1 MTQKNTH
8 FFVSILICLFTT
20 FGGETTLHAATSSKS
35 ASIPAATAALDA
47 TEAPPAAVPKRATE
61 QLSTLEE
68 QTELL
73 IKTLVDKGYVG
84 GASPEDVKKTGPVI
98 EEDVYKEFAI
108 YKDLKKDHRKPDQ
121 AVQGARKRYQLQN
134 SDALYRVAISDK
146 LVTLEEA
153 IQIGLSNNL
162 NAKAAAKK
170 IDVARAKVTEA
181 RRALFPTAQII
192 TEVNGGKA
200 QGSSTN
206 LGGRLYKGKN
216 VKLNFTQP
224 IFYGGELVYTLK
236 QAEGGWKSSIEE
248 FKKAKTEFVQQ
259 VEVVYVGAVKNQY
272 NYEYQNTLYK
282 DVDNFY
288 RRVRNEHHK
297 KLISDIDFLNAESQY
312 YQVFFQ
318 VETARSELL
327 SAQLTLSQTLGLDL
341 AEPLPLDMHLEFV
354 PLKPD
359 LYEVLELAMRQNPDV
374 RIKQYA
380 VESSELG
387 IKIYKAK
394 KLPKVD
400 LRGSYGMLGEVFKD
414 TQQIEADNA
423 DLDTEKEWFLGAG
436 VSMPLGPNSLEY
448 EQIKHKYGPTI
459 LALQGSED
467 WKHKVTLGLFDKL
480 SDFTD
485 EQNAEAILLQAQAEL
500 DKAKNDTILRVREE
514 FYNMQKALIQIDS
527 TLAKMRYQNKQ
538 VSAYRFMVGL
548 QESSVAA
555 LMEGMVEQAQNKFGF
570 IQAVAD
576 YHTAVAGLNA
586 SIGDPDYFKSRA

>member
-1 MTQKNTH
+1 MTQKNKN
-8 FFVSILICLFTT
+8 FFVSSFLCLLTA
-20 FGGETTLHAATSSKS
+20 FGGEATLHAADSK
-35 ASIPAATAALDA
+35 PAA
-47 TEAPPAAVPKRATE
+47 EPKLMAE
-61 QLSTLEE
+61 QPSLLEQ

-84 GASPEDVKKTGPVI
+84 GAKPEDVKQTGPAI

-108 YKDLKKDHRKPDQ
+108 FKDLKKDHRKPGR
-121 AVQGARKRYQLQN
+121 AAQGARKRTSLQ
-134 SDALYRVAISDK
+134 DGDTLYRVAVSDNV
-146 LVTLEEA
+146 VTCDEA
-153 IQIGLSNNL
+153 IQISLANSLSV
-162 NAKAAAKK
+162 KAAAKK

-181 RRALFPTAQII
+181 RRVLFPTAQII

-200 QGSSTN
+200 QVSSTN

-216 VKLNFTQP
+216 WKVNVTQP
-224 IFYGGELVYTLK
+224 VFYGGELVYTLK
-236 QAEGGWKSSIEE
+236 QAETSWKSSIEE
-248 FKKAKTEFVQQ
+248 FRKAKIELIQQ
-259 VEVVYVGAVKNQY
+259 VRVMYLGVVKNQY

-282 DVDNFY
+282 DVDVYY
-288 RRVRNEHHK
+288 RRVRAEHQK
-297 KLISDIDFLNAESQY
+297 KLISDIDYLNAESQY

-318 VETARSELL
+318 YEGARSELL
-327 SAQLTLSQTLGLDL
+327 SSQLTLNQALGLDIP
-341 AEPLPLDMHLEFV
+341 EPLPLDMRLEFIPV
-354 PLKPD
+354 KPD
-359 LYEVLELAMRQNPDV
+359 LYEALELAMRQNPDV
-374 RIKQYA
+374 RVKGYS
-380 VESSELG
+380 VESAELG

-423 DLDTEKEWFLGAG
+423 DLDTEKEWSLGVG

-467 WKHKVTLGLFDKL
+467 WRHKVSFGLFDKL
-480 SDFTD
+480 SDLTD
-485 EQNAEAILLQAQAEL
+485 TEAAEATLLQAQADL
-500 DKAKNDTILRVREE
+500 DKAKNDTILHVREE

-527 TLAKMRYQNKQ
+527 TLSKMRYQDKQ
-538 VSAYRFMVGL
+538 VAAYRFMVGL
-548 QESSVAA
+548 QETAVSA
-555 LMEGMVEQAQNKFGF
+555 LMEGMLEQAQNKFGF

-586 SIGDPDYFKSRA
+586 AIGDPDYFKSRV